1 MPVLKSNADELVA
14 LPGALGARL
23 DAGMHGPPQHHA
35 AGQGNMPSNAGAGAD
50 GRQGPGGQQ
59 QQQPVSDK
67 GGVPKEEE
75 EGGGAEAGK
84 PGKGRKRKAGSEEE
98 GDEEEEEEGSG
109 DENEEDG
116 EEGASEARRAWDPS
130 HAARMAHNKAMR
142 NEAHERDA
150 IRALFLKTH
159 LDKLKMFVT
168 EEVVE
173 TIEKESA
180 AAPTDYAIP
189 EPVQEQ
195 PSSIR
200 GEMREYQVAGLQ
212 WLVRQYDHGINAI
225 LADEMGLGKTLQTI
239 AFLAYLTFDRH
250 VTGPHL
256 VVVPLS
262 VLPNWMAEFKRFAP
276 DLRVVRIHVNDEGER
291 QRLRREVLSDPSS
304 FDVAVTTYDMVN
316 SVHFGE
322 TLKHAIVWRYVV
334 LDEGHRVKNEDAL
347 ISQGMRQVQK
357 QHVLMLTGTPVQ
369 NNLHELFALL
379 NFMFPDVFT
388 SSEAF
393 DKAFNLTQNVVDTGT
408 LEAAHYLLRPFMLRR
423 VKDEV
428 ECKLPPKVETRI
440 NCPLSEFQ
448 TFWYRRLL
456 LRDCEMLKQVE
467 SEAAARGMPGA
478 NPGAGGSNGGAA
490 QGDEDTAPVQKKGRW
505 ANKQNEDGVPFTS
518 AGPGSVSHWNKMM
531 NLLMQL
537 RKVCNHPYLFNI
549 DAEPNFDGVTTGED
563 IVEASGKM
571 QVLDRMLQKLKQKGH
586 RVVLFSQFSRMLDIL
601 EDYIHLRGWKY
612 KRLDGST
619 NRIQRMI
626 DIQQF
631 NKPNSDVFM
640 YILCT
645 RAGGLGVNLQTA
657 DTCILFDSDWNPQ
670 QDLQA
675 MARVHRIGQTKPVHV
690 YRLVSEGTVE
700 ERIQRRAEGKLYLDQ
715 MVNRGSTQGAEEMEK
730 MNKHEVLSMLK
741 YGADRI
747 FKNDAGRSPTDSELD
762 SIIDRSNM
770 MATTATGDVKL
781 EDPVA
786 QAAAAA
792 AVKPDPTSQDAAA
805 GAVKSEA
812 DMFTTGKHSANDFNV
827 DAPTISTFEFAGIDY
842 KEIKMQAQN
851 SSLKDLARMFWEE
864 RKDRLLKVEGD
875 TDKQQQQHQGSSRP
889 ALPPPKEGYGRRRR
903 QTAGE
908 DYLHCD
914 FCQRCWDGG
923 NLLCCD
929 FCPVAVH
936 PHCLGLA
943 EDEVKA
949 IRKWG
954 CPHHSCATC
963 GRNTAASGGLLFRCE
978 VCDNAFCEDHVPEGY
993 EIMGECEHMQALG
1006 QIHPKQACFI
1016 LCSANCQ

>member
-1 MPVLKSNADELVA
+1 
-14 LPGALGARL
+14 
-23 DAGMHGPPQHHA
+23 
-35 AGQGNMPSNAGAGAD
+35 
-50 GRQGPGGQQ
+50 
-59 QQQPVSDK
+59 
-67 GGVPKEEE
+67 
-75 EGGGAEAGK
+75 
-84 PGKGRKRKAGSEEE
+84 
-98 GDEEEEEEGSG
+98 
-109 DENEEDG
+109 
-116 EEGASEARRAWDPS
+116 S
-130 HAARMAHNKAMR
+130 HSARMAHNKAMR

-239 AFLAYLTFDRH
+239 AFLLPLLLAMQAYLTFDRH

-423 VKDEV
+423 DEV

-456 LRDCEMLKQVE
+456 LRDCEMLKQ
-467 SEAAARGMPGA
+467 
-478 NPGAGGSNGGAA
+478 
-490 QGDEDTAPVQKKGRW
+490 
-505 ANKQNEDGVPFTS
+505 
-518 AGPGSVSHWNKMM
+518 
-531 NLLMQL
+531 L
-537 RKVCNHPYLFNI
+537 
-549 DAEPNFDGVTTGED
+549 
-563 IVEASGKM
+563 
-571 QVLDRMLQKLKQKGH
+571 
-586 RVVLFSQFSRMLDIL
+586 SR
-601 EDYIHLRGWKY
+601 
-612 KRLDGST
+612 S
-619 NRIQRMI
+619 
-626 DIQQF
+626 
-631 NKPNSDVFM
+631 
-640 YILCT
+640 
-645 RAGGLGVNLQTA
+645 
-657 DTCILFDSDWNPQ
+657 
-670 QDLQA
+670 
-675 MARVHRIGQTKPVHV
+675 
-690 YRLVSEGTVE
+690 
-700 ERIQRRAEGKLYLDQ
+700 
-715 MVNRGSTQGAEEMEK
+715 
-730 MNKHEVLSMLK
+730 
-741 YGADRI
+741 
-747 FKNDAGRSPTDSELD
+747 
-762 SIIDRSNM
+762 
-770 MATTATGDVKL
+770 
-781 EDPVA
+781 
-786 QAAAAA
+786 
-792 AVKPDPTSQDAAA
+792 
-805 GAVKSEA
+805 
-812 DMFTTGKHSANDFNV
+812 
-827 DAPTISTFEFAGIDY
+827 
-842 KEIKMQAQN
+842 
-851 SSLKDLARMFWEE
+851 
-864 RKDRLLKVEGD
+864 
-875 TDKQQQQHQGSSRP
+875 
-889 ALPPPKEGYGRRRR
+889 
-903 QTAGE
+903 
-908 DYLHCD
+908 
-914 FCQRCWDGG
+914 
-923 NLLCCD
+923 
-929 FCPVAVH
+929 
-936 PHCLGLA
+936 
-943 EDEVKA
+943 
-949 IRKWG
+949 
-954 CPHHSCATC
+954 
-963 GRNTAASGGLLFRCE
+963 
-978 VCDNAFCEDHVPEGY
+978 
-993 EIMGECEHMQALG
+993 
-1006 QIHPKQACFI
+1006 
-1016 LCSANCQ
+1016 

>member
-1 MPVLKSNADELVA
+1 M
-14 LPGALGARL
+14 
-23 DAGMHGPPQHHA
+23 GMNLACPCA
-35 AGQGNMPSNAGAGAD
+35 A
-50 GRQGPGGQQ
+50 
-59 QQQPVSDK
+59 
-67 GGVPKEEE
+67 
-75 EGGGAEAGK
+75 
-84 PGKGRKRKAGSEEE
+84 
-98 GDEEEEEEGSG
+98 
-109 DENEEDG
+109 
-116 EEGASEARRAWDPS
+116 
-130 HAARMAHNKAMR
+130 
-142 NEAHERDA
+142 
-150 IRALFLKTH
+150 
-159 LDKLKMFVT
+159 
-168 EEVVE
+168 
-173 TIEKESA
+173 
-180 AAPTDYAIP
+180 
-189 EPVQEQ
+189 
-195 PSSIR
+195 
-200 GEMREYQVAGLQ
+200 
-212 WLVRQYDHGINAI
+212 
-225 LADEMGLGKTLQTI
+225 
-239 AFLAYLTFDRH
+239 
-250 VTGPHL
+250 
-256 VVVPLS
+256 
-262 VLPNWMAEFKRFAP
+262 
-276 DLRVVRIHVNDEGER
+276 
-291 QRLRREVLSDPSS
+291 
-304 FDVAVTTYDMVN
+304 
-316 SVHFGE
+316 
-322 TLKHAIVWRYVV
+322 
-334 LDEGHRVKNEDAL
+334 
-347 ISQGMRQVQK
+347 
-357 QHVLMLTGTPVQ
+357 
-369 NNLHELFALL
+369 
-379 NFMFPDVFT
+379 
-388 SSEAF
+388 
-393 DKAFNLTQNVVDTGT
+393 
-408 LEAAHYLLRPFMLRR
+408 
-423 VKDEV
+423 
-428 ECKLPPKVETRI
+428 
-440 NCPLSEFQ
+440 
-448 TFWYRRLL
+448 
-456 LRDCEMLKQVE
+456 
-467 SEAAARGMPGA
+467 
-478 NPGAGGSNGGAA
+478 
-490 QGDEDTAPVQKKGRW
+490 
-505 ANKQNEDGVPFTS
+505 VPFTN

-864 RKDRLLKVEGD
+864 RKDRLLKV
-875 TDKQQQQHQGSSRP
+875 TQQAACCRP
-889 ALPPPKEGYGRRRR
+889 S
-903 QTAGE
+903 
-908 DYLHCD
+908 LHAVMTCD
-914 FCQRCWDGG
+914 S
-923 NLLCCD
+923 
-929 FCPVAVH
+929 P
-936 PHCLGLA
+936 
-943 EDEVKA
+943 
-949 IRKWG
+949 
-954 CPHHSCATC
+954 T
-963 GRNTAASGGLLFRCE
+963 
-978 VCDNAFCEDHVPEGY
+978 
-993 EIMGECEHMQALG
+993 
-1006 QIHPKQACFI
+1006 
-1016 LCSANCQ
+1016 